1 MPFER
6 RERALGKEIVS
17 FPDWEFGNEIKAV
30 MDPSMVC
37 TLCQDPFGRDENII
51 NSGGQVWHEGCFV

>member
-1 MPFER
+1 
-6 RERALGKEIVS
+6 
-17 FPDWEFGNEIKAV
+17 
-30 MDPSMVC
+30 MDPGMVC